1 MRLVTVVL
9 AVLLSAAGNPFAEK
23 TWEAVQPIMETTQ
36 DGIRITQKTT
46 PLNIDGYFQVDLSVT
61 VADEL
66 IELQDAE
73 GNAYELLSPLAVL
86 PSPHRLSTREAKE
99 ICGKLKFRLCEDVY
113 FVWKE
118 QVKAETEGKELIWDV
133 YSQMQEEGHANLVF
147 WIRVDEDKQGHNDF
161 QGNIYQMQSA
171 FTYAVSR
178 EDDVIRLQKLIL
190 QAPKIRNL
198 SKIKQS

>member
-86 PSPHRLSTREAKE
+86 PSSSPF
-99 ICGKLKFRLCEDVY
+99 IDPG
-113 FVWKE
+113 
-118 QVKAETEGKELIWDV
+118 G
-133 YSQMQEEGHANLVF
+133 
-147 WIRVDEDKQGHNDF
+147 
-161 QGNIYQMQSA
+161 
-171 FTYAVSR
+171 
-178 EDDVIRLQKLIL
+178 
-190 QAPKIRNL
+190 
-198 SKIKQS
+198 